1 METRDVY
8 FTFERQAYGSHRR
21 PSKFLIDSFQ
31 FFGEPLEYHHSE
43 FPPRNVEGTQFVKLF
58 CRCGGCD
65 FNDDGYGMHVY
76 CCNCCGKYITVYR
89 RIDHGQETR
98 NQES

>member
-8 FTFERQAYGSHRR
+8 FLYEQQAFGSLRR
-21 PSKFLIDSFQ
+21 KTKFLVDSFQ
-31 FFGEPLEYHHSE
+31 FDGELKEYSFRN
-43 FPPRNVEGTQFVKLF
+43 FPPREVIGDQFVKLF

-65 FNDDGYGMHVY
+65 FNDDGYSMHVY

-89 RIDHGQETR
+89 RTDHGEDTKE
-98 NQES
+98 N